1 MLVSLKSMGWT
12 VKKNVTIYPNLQVD
26 TTRVVDPD
34 PDWIRIQ
41 SGLWIRIR
49 NPDPDPGGQK

>member
-1 MLVSLKSMGWT
+1 MVPDFSVSDPG
-12 VKKNVTIYPNLQVD
+12 P
-26 TTRVVDPD
+26 DPD

-49 NPDPDPGGQK
+49 NVIVVFIVLKKKSKFIV